1 MSSLE
6 QLRTAV
12 ERLEAE
18 WLDRRERPD
27 GPGDDGPRETGSG
40 HDDRPWEHS
49 QAHEGCRYGEA
60 EMAENGIPTDTGY
73 HLF

>member
-1 MSSLE
+1 MTRVE

-18 WLDRRERPD
+18 RADRQEQSD

-49 QAHEGCRYGEA
+49 RAYEGCRYEEA
-60 EMAENGIPTDTGY
+60 EMAENGVPTDTGY